1 MEQVIGYVASTL
13 LGVTAI
19 GVLVERAQV
28 ARKYLTLAAQVVLFI
43 DEILKALDDKA
54 LTPDEVKKLAS
65 DASAIKEAFKL
76 VRGK

>member
-1 MEQVIGYVASTL
+1 MEQVIGYVASML

-19 GVLVERAQV
+19 GVLVARAQV
-28 ARKYLTLAAQVVLFI
+28 ARKYLALAAQVVMFI
-43 DEILKALDDKA
+43 DAILVAIADKTV
-54 LTPDEVKKLAS
+54 TPDEVKKLAS

>member
-1 MEQVIGYVASTL
+1 MEQVISYVASML

-19 GVLVERAQV
+19 GVLVDRAQV

-54 LTPDEVKKLAS
+54 LTPDEVKKLAA